1 MEERFPVKASSWEEA
16 QQIVMDYVL
25 TPRNLVILLATWIL
39 VYALERAIP
48 KKYRRRYLDFTLLLS
63 IAISSGLVW
72 MEGLRSVDQVG
83 WRIGLGI
90 MLGFFSTGMTK
101 LVYKLGGMLG
111 LEFLQDPRK
120 TK

>member
-1 MEERFPVKASSWEEA
+1 MEDRFPITASSWEEA
-16 QQIVMDYVL
+16 QQIVVDYLL

-39 VYALERAIP
+39 IHAFERATP
-48 KKYRRRYLDFTLLLS
+48 RKYRKRFLDVSMLLS

-72 MEGLRSVDQVG
+72 MEGLRSVDQIG
-83 WRIGLGI
+83 WRIGLGV

-101 LVYKLGGMLG
+101 LVYKMGDVLG